1 MEDSEGHYRPD
12 VLLDRPKHRMPIFS
26 WVGLLSLL
34 LSFGIFGYGQI
45 RDSQTLDK
53 LEKVQKQQTEFNR
66 ERSPA
71 IRAALCNLFIATVEF
86 PGSAAGAPRIPP
98 DDPTRT
104 IIRNNIK
111 SLDCPKKVVELP
123 PEVPR
128 AP

>member
-111 SLDCPKKVVELP
+111 SLDCPKNVVELP

>member
-12 VLLDRPKHRMPIFS
+12 VLLDKPKHRMPIFS

-34 LSFGIFGYGQI
+34 LSFCIFGYGQI
-45 RDSQTLDK
+45 RDTQTLDK
-53 LEKVQKQQTEFNR
+53 IEKVQKQQTEYNR

-98 DDPTRT
+98 DDPTRL
-104 IIRNNIK
+104 IIKNNIK
-111 SLDCPKKVVELP
+111 SLDCPKNVVELP